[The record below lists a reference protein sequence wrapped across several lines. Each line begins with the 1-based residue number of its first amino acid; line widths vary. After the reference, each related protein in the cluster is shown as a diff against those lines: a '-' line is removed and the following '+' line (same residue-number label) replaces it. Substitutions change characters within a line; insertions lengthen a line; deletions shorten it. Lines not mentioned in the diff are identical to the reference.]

1 MLSTAS
7 RTRPRRSRIGTSAIS
22 GRSGGVG
29 IPLKKPASCAPTEFV
44 WKEFPLTTDGD
55 LNNRPR
61 RLPCAGE
68 RFDGRFRV
76 A

>member
-1 MLSTAS
+1 
-7 RTRPRRSRIGTSAIS
+7 
-22 GRSGGVG
+22 
-29 IPLKKPASCAPTEFV
+29 V